1 MILYNFY
8 YSDFKF
14 LLNEITF
21 ISLVILSL
29 CFYTFY
35 ENKILLNSNKIITY
49 SVSLYLLFIISL
61 YNFLQFYEF
70 DCFYILFN
78 FGFSNSFI
86 FKSFKFFL
94 ISLIFLIIYCFISL
108 PDNLIKSIKFEYIYI
123 ILFIFIG
130 SFFLIFT
137 NDFLGLFLNL
147 ELQNFGFY
155 ILFSLNKKKK
165 LVAESNVKYYIY
177 GGISSAF
184 LLYGIS
190 LIYGATGQ
198 INFNDL
204 IMTLS
209 LIDNNNLLLL
219 LSLIF
224 IFFGLFFKLGIA
236 PFHFWIPGIYENA
249 PTIVTLIF
257 LTLPKFIFFCLFIKF
272 FYFLFYSFNSFLIFL
287 FGICIILSF
296 LFGSLGAMNQFKI
309 KKFMAYSAIT
319 NSGFI
324 LLGFYTFTFEGL
336 VTSFIYLIIYLILTF
351 TLLYFFI
358 SFIPYKNSYS
368 SLNNLTFFNYKSFLL
383 LNPWILFFLSFNLF
397 SMGGIPPLS
406 GFFSK
411 FLLFNTLF
419 DTNNFFMLLVSLIF
433 SLIIIFYYIRIIKI
447 LIFTKYDFSYI
458 NFYVKIKYV
467 NALILISFTYLNLFF
482 CLNPSIFFDFFYYQ
496 ILSIFL

>member
-1 MILYNFY
+1 MLLYNFY

-14 LLNEITF
+14 ILNEITF

-35 ENKILLNSNKIITY
+35 ENKILINSNKIISY
-49 SVSLYLLFIISL
+49 SVFIYIIFLLLL
-61 YNFLQFYEF
+61 YNFIQFYDF

-78 FGFSNSFI
+78 FEFSNMFI
-86 FKSFKFFL
+86 FKNFKFFL
-94 ISLIFLIIYCFISL
+94 VMLIVLIIYSFISL
-108 PDNLIKSIKFEYIYI
+108 PENFIKTIKFEYVYI
-123 ILFIFIG
+123 FIFIFIG
-130 SFFLIFT
+130 SFFLIFS

-165 LVAESNVKYYIY
+165 LVAESNIKYYIY

-198 INFNDL
+198 LNFNDL

-209 LIDNNNLLLL
+209 IIDSNNFLLILG
-219 LSLIF
+219 LIF
-224 IFFGLFFKLGIA
+224 IFFGLFFKLGVA

-249 PTIVTLIF
+249 PNLITLVF
-257 LTLPKFIFFCLFIKF
+257 LTLPKFVFFCLFIKF
-272 FYFLFYSFNSFLIFL
+272 FYFLFYSFNSMFILL
-287 FGICIILSF
+287 FASCIILSF
-296 LFGSLGAMNQFKI
+296 FFGSLGAINQFKI

-324 LLGFYTFTFEGL
+324 LLGFYTFSFEGL

-358 SFIPYKNSYS
+358 SFIPYKSTKI
-368 SLNNLTFFNYKSFLL
+368 SLQNLTFFNYKSFLF

-411 FLLFNTLF
+411 FLLFNVLF
-419 DTNNFFMLLVSLIF
+419 DNNNFNLLVISLLF
-433 SLIIIFYYIRIIKI
+433 SLIIIFYYIRIIKL
-447 LIFTKYDFSYI
+447 LIFTKYDFSVITLYYPIKYI
-458 NFYVKIKYV
+458 NG
-467 NALILISFTYLNLFF
+467 LILVTFTYINIFF

-496 ILSIFL
+496 ILNLFI